1 MSSGSTVTTPTLPPP
16 RRAPAGLTASQH
28 GPNEDQASG
37 EHDGRV
43 LLIGFGLAIAS
54 SLALNAGYLLQHL
67 GGGNAPAVN
76 ARAPIATVRGLL
88 RSPVWVL
95 GMSTNLFGSVL
106 HIGALA
112 VAPLTLVQ
120 AFSAAGLALV
130 VPASARLARSPL
142 HRAEHVAVGVII
154 AALALLAISPATTSI
169 APVSAGPPLVFL
181 AAVLIAAGVLAGVR
195 GPRRGAALA
204 LIAGLLYGLSD
215 AATKGFTEAAH
226 HGLLAAVLTPWP
238 PIVVA
243 LCVAA
248 FFALQRG
255 LQLGAAATVI
265 VLMTAATNVIA
276 VAAGVAVFAE
286 SFGAQ
291 TGIASLHLL
300 AMVAIA
306 AASLRLAAV
315 QARIGDRRPPA
326 APRAERLPRLRRRAT
341 AIPAS
346 AR

>member
-1 MSSGSTVTTPTLPPP
+1 M
-16 RRAPAGLTASQH
+16 
-28 GPNEDQASG
+28 
-37 EHDGRV
+37 
-43 LLIGFGLAIAS
+43 LLLGFGLAIAS

-67 GGGNAPAVN
+67 GGGAAPPVD
-76 ARAPIATVRGLL
+76 ARTPIATVRGLV
-88 RSPVWVL
+88 RSRLWVL
-95 GMSTNLFGSVL
+95 GMATNLFGSVL

-130 VPASARLARSPL
+130 VPASARLAGSPL
-142 HRAEHVAVGVII
+142 HRAERVAVGVII
-154 AALALLAISPATTSI
+154 AALAVLAISPATTSV
-169 APVSAGPPLVFL
+169 APVSAGPPLIFL
-181 AAVLIAAGVLAGVR
+181 ALVLVAAGALASTR
-195 GPRRGAALA
+195 GPRRAGALA

-215 AATKGFTEAAH
+215 AATKGFTEAAR
-226 HGLLAAVLTPWP
+226 HGLLAALLTPWP
-238 PIVVA
+238 LIVVA
-243 LCVAA
+243 LCAAA

-265 VLMTAATNVIA
+265 VVMTAAMNVVA

-291 TGIASLHLL
+291 TGIAGMHLL

-306 AASLRLAAV
+306 AASWHLAAV
-315 QARIGDRRPPA
+315 QARIGERERRAPA
-326 APRAERLPRLRRRAT
+326 APRVEPVRRRRRDAA

>member
-1 MSSGSTVTTPTLPPP
+1 
-16 RRAPAGLTASQH
+16 
-28 GPNEDQASG
+28 
-37 EHDGRV
+37 V
-43 LLIGFGLAIAS
+43 LLLGFGLAIAS

-67 GGGNAPAVN
+67 GGAVAPAVD
-76 ARAPIATVRGLL
+76 ARRPIATVRALL
-88 RSPVWVL
+88 RSPVWVV
-95 GMSTNLFGSVL
+95 GMGTNLFGSVL

-112 VAPLTLVQ
+112 VAPLSLVQ

-130 VPASARLARSPL
+130 VPASARVAGSPL
-142 HRAEHVAVGVII
+142 HRAERVAVVVIV

-169 APVSAGPPLVFL
+169 GPASAGAPLLFL
-181 AAVLIAAGVLAGVR
+181 GLALVAAGVLAATR

-215 AATKGFTEAAH
+215 AATKGFTDAAG
-226 HGLLAAVLTPWP
+226 HGLLGAVLSPWP
-238 PIVVA
+238 PVIVA
-243 LCVAA
+243 LCVGA

-265 VLMTAATNVIA
+265 VLMTAAMNVVA

-291 TGIASLHLL
+291 TGIAAMHLV

-306 AASLRLAAV
+306 GASWRLAAV
-315 QARIGDRRPPA
+315 QARIGERRSAGAQHVEPA
-326 APRAERLPRLRRRAT
+326 RRSRRRTA
-341 AIPAS
+341 AIPAA

>member
-1 MSSGSTVTTPTLPPP
+1 M
-16 RRAPAGLTASQH
+16 
-28 GPNEDQASG
+28 
-37 EHDGRV
+37 
-43 LLIGFGLAIAS
+43 LLLGFGFAIAS

-67 GGGNAPAVN
+67 GGAVAPAVDP
-76 ARAPIATVRGLL
+76 RAPLATVRGLL
-88 RSPVWVL
+88 RSPLWAL
-95 GMSTNLFGSVL
+95 GMGTNLFGSLL

-130 VPASARLARSPL
+130 VPASARVARSPL
-142 HRAEHVAVGVII
+142 HGAERVAVGVII
-154 AALALLAISPATTSI
+154 AALAVLAISPATTSV
-169 APVSAGPPLVFL
+169 APASAAPPLVFL
-181 AAVLIAAGVLAGVR
+181 GIVLIVAAALATTR
-195 GPRRGAALA
+195 GPLRAAALA

-215 AATKGFTEAAH
+215 AATKGFTDAAG
-226 HGLLAAVLTPWP
+226 HGLLGAVLTPWP
-238 PIVVA
+238 PVIVA

-255 LQLGAAATVI
+255 LQLGGAATVI
-265 VLMTAATNVIA
+265 VLMTAATNVAA

-286 SFGAQ
+286 SFGAP
-291 TGIASLHLL
+291 TGIAAMHLL

-315 QARIGDRRPPA
+315 QARLGERHPPVAPSAEPIRRPP
-326 APRAERLPRLRRRAT
+326 RRAA
-341 AIPAS
+341 AIPAG